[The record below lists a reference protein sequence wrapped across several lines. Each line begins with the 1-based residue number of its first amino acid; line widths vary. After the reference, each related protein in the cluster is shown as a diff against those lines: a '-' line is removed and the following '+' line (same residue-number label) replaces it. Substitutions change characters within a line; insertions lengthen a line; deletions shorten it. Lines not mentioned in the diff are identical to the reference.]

1 MIRFLLAPFSWLYA
15 LIIRIRHALFDW
27 GVLCSKSYNLP
38 VISLG
43 NLALGG
49 TGKTPHTEYLVQL
62 LLEQEM
68 KIAILSRGYGRKT
81 KGYLSADENHC
92 DAGSIGDEPAQFY
105 HEFSND
111 IQIAVDGNRRRGIE
125 KLMASEQVPDVILL
139 DDAMQHRYVKPGV
152 SVLLTDYRNLY
163 VNDHLVPYGK
173 LRDIKSVSQSADIII
188 VTKTDKV
195 LSPIIRRYIL
205 NKLKPRG
212 HQRVYFS
219 FFNYG
224 KLVSV
229 PGFKKKE
236 WDKKYSVIVLF
247 TGIANPYPIKDYLRD
262 HCNELITISFPDHH
276 IFNKKDIELVRRK
289 YEEQFT
295 RKKLII
301 TTEKDAMR
309 LVNSPYLRVLK
320 DLPLFYL
327 PIEVKFH
334 GEDGKEFNNQ
344 IIEYVRENKPNS

>member
-1 MIRFLLAPFSWLYA
+1 MIKFLLAPFSWLYA
-15 LIIRIRHALFDW
+15 LIIQIRHVFFDW
-27 GVLCSKSYNLP
+27 GILRSKSYSFP
-38 VISLG
+38 VISIG

-62 LLEQEM
+62 LLEQKM

-81 KGYLSADENHC
+81 KGYLNADESHS
-92 DAGSIGDEPAQFY
+92 DASAIGDEPAQFY
-105 HEFSND
+105 HEFAKH

-125 KLMASEQVPDVILL
+125 KIMSSPPKPDAILL
-139 DDAMQHRYVKPGV
+139 DDAMQHRYVKPGI
-152 SVLLTDYRNLY
+152 SILLTDYRNLY
-163 VNDHLVPYGK
+163 VDDHMVPYGK
-173 LRDIKSVSQSADIII
+173 LRDVKSASKTADIIV
-188 VTKTDKV
+188 VTKTDTV

-219 FFNYG
+219 FFRYG

-262 HCNELITISFPDHH
+262 YCNELITISFPDHH
-276 IFNKKDIELVRRK
+276 VFSKKDVELIRRK

-295 RKKLII
+295 RKKLVI

-309 LVNSPYLRVLK
+309 LINSPYLRMLE

-334 GEDGKEFNNQ
+334 GQDGRAFNNQ
-344 IIEYVRENKPNS
+344 IIQYVRENKPNS